1 MSRIV
6 NKKVKRDLKI
16 VIVGNSGTGKTSFCT
31 RWVKDTFTDN
41 YKATIMS
48 EFSYRIYEY
57 YGNYYKIQFWD
68 IAGQDK
74 NVYTS
79 KVFTKDAH
87 GCIILCDIT
96 NQDTLEATLKWKKA
110 IDENALFKDGGILP
124 CVLVQNKIDLVSEN
138 ELGNDEEVRQFGEK
152 NGYINFFRTSAK
164 TGLGVNE
171 CMDYLIKTIIE
182 RLEEYAKKNPNALVD
197 DANRTSI
204 VKIQQPKKDTTN
216 MLNQSKCCGMI

>member
-6 NKKVKRDLKI
+6 NKKVKSDLKI

-124 CVLVQNKIDLVSEN
+124 CVLVQNKIDLVSE
-138 ELGNDEEVRQFGEK
+138 
-152 NGYINFFRTSAK
+152 
-164 TGLGVNE
+164 
-171 CMDYLIKTIIE
+171 TIRRKEWIYKF
-182 RLEEYAKKNPNALVD
+182 L
-197 DANRTSI
+197 
-204 VKIQQPKKDTTN
+204 
-216 MLNQSKCCGMI
+216 

>member
-1 MSRIV
+1 M
-6 NKKVKRDLKI
+6 
-16 VIVGNSGTGKTSFCT
+16 
-31 RWVKDTFTDN
+31 
-41 YKATIMS
+41 
-48 EFSYRIYEY
+48 
-57 YGNYYKIQFWD
+57 
-68 IAGQDK
+68 
-74 NVYTS
+74 
-79 KVFTKDAH
+79 
-87 GCIILCDIT
+87 
-96 NQDTLEATLKWKKA
+96 
-110 IDENALFKDGGILP
+110 
-124 CVLVQNKIDLVSEN
+124 
-138 ELGNDEEVRQFGEK
+138 RQFGEK